1 MRLMMKALALA
12 TFVGAGEPAYGEAG
26 PGGRA
31 PCALAECV
39 ALAVNRAPALEASRA
54 RITAA
59 EAAQASTTA
68 GYGPRLKVDGGVQ
81 VWDQALE
88 SSLGDFEGLPIEVPA
103 FRIRDQLTWSVNL
116 TLAQPLMGLWTVFE
130 AARLQELGVDVAR
143 LETEGELRRLVQEVA
158 EAWLQSA
165 LARDLVAVAEASLV
179 SRESDRDRAKALV
192 EGGVLVAAEGTR
204 AELGVQEARQRL
216 AQAQRQS
223 RLADARLAQ
232 LVGDARVP
240 TAASW
245 EVTPTPPI
253 ESLDAARR
261 AAVAARMELRAL
273 ELQVQQAGRA
283 VDVEFTQLMPSV
295 NLVAQ
300 AQFIGGQ
307 QLAANQ
313 QAFVGVTF
321 DWTFWDWGGRYAR
334 MDELR
339 ARQAEAKARM
349 QQLSEGLQLEVEGAW
364 IQWESAVDQAAL
376 AAEAEKVAAEN
387 YALARARFEANALTA
402 FELQG
407 AEAAVTKAAMDRRVA
422 AAAALVARAQ
432 LVRAMGGGRDDIVR
446 EATP

>member
-1 MRLMMKALALA
+1 MKTRWTGLALA
-12 TFVGAGEPAYGEAG
+12 WLMATPAYADDPATGAS
-26 PGGRA
+26 
-31 PCALAECV
+31 PCGLAECV
-39 ALAVNRAPALEASRA
+39 ELAVKRAPVLEAARA
-54 RITAA
+54 RIRAA
-59 EAAQASTTA
+59 EAAKSSTTA
-68 GYGPRLKVDGGVQ
+68 GFGPRLKVDGGVQ

-88 SSLGDFEGLPIEVPA
+88 ASFGDFEGLPIEVPA
-103 FRIRDQLTWSVNL
+103 FRIRDQVTWSVNL

-130 AARLQELGVDVAR
+130 ASQLQALGVDVAE
-143 LETEGELRRLVQEVA
+143 LEAEGELRRLVQEVA

-192 EGGVLVAAEGTR
+192 AGGVLVAAEGTR
-204 AELGVQEARQRL
+204 AELGVQDARQRV
-216 AQAQRQS
+216 AQARRQS

-232 LVGDARVP
+232 LVGAPRVP
-240 TAASW
+240 AAAEW
-245 EVTPTPPI
+245 RVEGTPPV
-253 ESLDAARR
+253 ENLEAARR
-261 AAVAARMELRAL
+261 AAVATRMEVKAL
-273 ELQVQQAGRA
+273 ERQIQQAGRA

-307 QLAANQ
+307 ELAANE

-339 ARQAEAKARM
+339 ARQAEAEARM
-349 QQLSEGLQLEVEGAW
+349 QQLSEGLQLEVESAW

-376 AAEAEKVAAEN
+376 AEDAEN
-387 YALARARFEANALTA
+387 VATENYDLARARFEAGALTA
-402 FELQG
+402 FELSS
-407 AEAAVTKAAMDRRVA
+407 AEAAVTKAAMDSKVA